1 MKYVRKRQVT
11 SSVLRTW
18 TGVEN
23 QKADLNDFVSHSP
36 GQQTSCWELARLCW
50 FCSFFNSFKPFVKSI
65 CTVVTPYTIRQ
76 NISFWREK
84 NRRNCVHLFL
94 FLSLAYNGDLRQTG
108 VLSVLGADVSGA
120 RDDHYLWCG
129 SDIYILNQACVNYI
143 IVCTDVC
150 HGFSR
155 IEYL

>member
-1 MKYVRKRQVT
+1 M
-11 SSVLRTW
+11 
-18 TGVEN
+18 
-23 QKADLNDFVSHSP
+23 
-36 GQQTSCWELARLCW
+36 
-50 FCSFFNSFKPFVKSI
+50 
-65 CTVVTPYTIRQ
+65 VTPYTIRQ

-84 NRRNCVHLFL
+84 NRRNRVHLFL

-120 RDDHYLWCG
+120 RDDDHYG
-129 SDIYILNQACVNYI
+129 VVVAIYILNQACVNYI

-155 IEYL
+155 